1 MPPPLPIVSI
11 FVSSTWHDLQP
22 ERRAVVEAL
31 NRLRSMKFVGMEYS
45 GAWDGTPLVP
55 SLKEAG
61 ECHAYVGIFGGRYGS
76 GITEQEYRTARAERK
91 KCFIYIK
98 DSSSSPAE
106 VDVEPEKRD
115 LLQALKTELLDH
127 HTCESF
133 TFPEDLVNKITA
145 DLSNWYAREFLP
157 SWAEEVGQRIPGYA
171 PFQLV
176 RPPGDF
182 VGRHREIVAIKK
194 ALLSSASGKIAGV
207 SGMGGVGKT
216 ALALVVA

>member
-45 GAWDGTPLVP
+45 GAWDGPPLVP

-133 TFPEDLVNKITA
+133 TFPEDL
-145 DLSNWYAREFLP
+145 
-157 SWAEEVGQRIPGYA
+157 GQRIPGYA

-176 RPPGDF
+176 RPPGEF

-207 SGMGGVGKT
+207 SG
-216 ALALVVA
+216 